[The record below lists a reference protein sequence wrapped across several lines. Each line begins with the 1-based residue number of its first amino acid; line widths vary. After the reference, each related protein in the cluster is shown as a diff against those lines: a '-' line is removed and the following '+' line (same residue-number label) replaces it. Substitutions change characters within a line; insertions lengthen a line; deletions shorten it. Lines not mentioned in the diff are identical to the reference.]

1 MLIVI
6 RELENWKHLLES
18 TKYKFEVWTNC
29 KNLEQFMKAQNLN
42 RKQACQALYL
52 SRYDFTLKHVLGTKI
67 GKVDRLSRRLDWKV
81 EIEKDNENKK
91 LIKEEQIQGLIEVAV
106 ERLEVDM
113 IKKIKKAREK
123 NNKVVRVVEKMK
135 KAEVKVL
142 RDEEWQVDNL
152 VLKERKIYVLNSGMK
167 S

>member
-29 KNLEQFMKAQNLN
+29 KNLEQFMKAQKLN